1 MIAVT
6 GYRTTIVR
14 ELANLVAPVEVQ
26 RIDADLARLD
36 ARFVMPPRAT
46 RFVLAAGLLYAKP
59 LRLQSVEEVV
69 ASLAVNMVNV
79 VRLCETIL
87 DTVEDARVCVIASE
101 SAFSGSFDHT
111 YAMGKAGV
119 VTYVGARRVKRSQLL
134 VAIAPPII
142 ADSGMTE
149 RRHDYPEVL
158 ARRRHVFARDVAANV
173 YRHLYESSPGKNLVD
188 RM

>member
-14 ELANLVAPVEVQ
+14 ELAELVAPVEVK

-36 ARFVMPPRAT
+36 TRFVLPPRAT
-46 RFVLAAGLLYAKP
+46 RFVLAAGVLYSKP
-59 LRLQSVEEVV
+59 LRLQSAEEIVQ
-69 ASLAVNMVNV
+69 SLAVNMVNV

-87 DTVEDARVCVIASE
+87 ENVEDARICVIASE
-101 SAFSGSFDHT
+101 SAFAGSFDES

-134 VAIAPPII
+134 VALAPPII
-142 ADSGMTE
+142 ANSGMTE
-149 RRHDYPEVL
+149 RRHDYPDVL
-158 ARRRHVFARDVAANV
+158 SRRRHVFATDVAANI
-173 YRHLYESSPGKNLVD
+173 YRHLYESSTGRNMVE